1 MVSELKV
8 MVVEDDETVL
18 AELRDT
24 IESAGH
30 QVLAVTTAER
40 ALSSFLDWSPDFV
53 VTDINLP
60 GLGGGDFVRFAA
72 KANGRAS
79 FILISGSQTSIETEG
94 ARPDAVHL
102 TALVKPF
109 RPEDLV
115 CLFGD
120 VRDDSGPS

>member
-1 MVSELKV
+1 
-8 MVVEDDETVL
+8 MVVEDDRTVL
-18 AELRDT
+18 EELRDT

-30 QVLAVTTAER
+30 VVLAVTTAES
-40 ALSSFLDWSPDFV
+40 ALNSFLDWGPDFV

-72 KANGRAS
+72 KANGRVS
-79 FILISGSQTSIETEG
+79 FILISGSKTSIDAEG

-109 RPEDLV
+109 KPEDLV
-115 CLFGD
+115 SLFGEAD
-120 VRDDSGPS
+120 REFSPH

>member
-1 MVSELKV
+1 MVSALKV

-18 AELRDT
+18 EELRDT

-30 QVLAVTTAER
+30 EVLAVTTAER

-60 GLGGGDFVRFAA
+60 GLGGGDFARFAA
-72 KANGRAS
+72 KANGRVS

-115 CLFGD
+115 CLFGEAKD
-120 VRDDSGPS
+120 GSVPN

>member
-1 MVSELKV
+1 MVSSLKV

-18 AELRDT
+18 EELRDT

-30 QVLAVTTAER
+30 TVLALTTAES

-60 GLGGGDFVRFAA
+60 GLGGGDFARFAA
-72 KANGRAS
+72 KANGRVS
-79 FILISGSQTSIETEG
+79 FILISGSSSSIEVEG

-109 RPEDLV
+109 KPRDLV
-115 CLFGD
+115 SLFGEAD
-120 VRDDSGPS
+120 GEAEPT